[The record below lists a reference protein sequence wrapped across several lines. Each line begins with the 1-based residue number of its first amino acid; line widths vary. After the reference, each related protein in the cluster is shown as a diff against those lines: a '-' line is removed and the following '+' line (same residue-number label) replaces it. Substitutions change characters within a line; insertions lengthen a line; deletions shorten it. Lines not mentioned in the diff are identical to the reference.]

1 MLKKIN
7 IFLIIIVLLFSM
19 TLPAFAETSSQL
31 QEQQSSIQSQINEKK
46 EELQS
51 VKTEISSTMQEVQK
65 LDEQIMQSEA
75 QIAEL
80 ETTLNS
86 LEQEIEENKAALEEA
101 EQKYKEQEELLQA
114 RVVAQYKTGKTTYW
128 DVLLKSKGLSDF
140 ISNYYLVSKITEM
153 DTELLNQMQAE
164 KEKIA
169 AAKEELEKKESD
181 YKIAKASKEKAAVV
195 LKNNKASKDSYVAQ
209 LSESEKDIQAQID
222 AKNAELSRVSQEIK
236 KIEQSSVVANAD
248 YNKYT
253 GGTMTWPTRITMRV
267 NSIYAPGGRSDSSWA
282 GTAHKGV
289 DIYAP
294 AGTPIYAAADGVVVY
309 VNSSGY
315 GGGWGL
321 YVVISHGNGIYTRYA
336 HASSIASGISVG
348 STVDTDTVI
357 MYSGATGMAN
367 GAHLHF
373 EVCSGSIYNQINPC
387 PYLGISNQT
396 GIVN

>member
-1 MLKKIN
+1 MIKKIY
-7 IFLIIIVLLFSM
+7 ISIIAIILIISM
-19 TLPAFAETSSQL
+19 TMPSFAVTSSEL
-31 QEQQSSIQSQINEKK
+31 EQQQSEIQSEINDKK

-51 VKTEISSTMQEVQK
+51 VKSEISSTMQEVEK
-65 LDEQIMQSEA
+65 LNQEILQSEVE
-75 QIAEL
+75 IAEL
-80 ETTLNS
+80 ENTLDS
-86 LEQEIEENKAALEEA
+86 LEKEIEQNKADLEEA
-101 EQKYKEQEELLQA
+101 EEKYNEQEELLKA
-114 RVVAQYKTGKTTYW
+114 RVVAQYKTGKTTYL

-140 ISNYYLVSKITEM
+140 ISNYYLVSKITQM
-153 DTELLNQMQAE
+153 DTDLLNQMQAE
-164 KEKIA
+164 KEKIE
-169 AAKEELEKKESD
+169 AAKEELEEKESE
-181 YKIAKASKEKAAVV
+181 YKIAKANKEKAAVV
-195 LKNNKASKDSYVAQ
+195 LKNNKASKDSYVSQ
-209 LSESEKDIQAQID
+209 LSEDEKSIQAQIE
-222 AKNAELSRVSQEIK
+222 AKNAELSRVSQEIR
-236 KIEQSSVVANAD
+236 KIEQSSVVTNAS

-267 NSIYAPGGRSDSSWA
+267 NSVYAPGGRSDSSWA

-294 AGTPIYAAADGVVVY
+294 QGTPIYAAADGVVVY

-336 HASSIASGISVG
+336 HGSSIASGISVG
-348 STVDTDTVI
+348 STVTTDTVI
-357 MYSGATGMAN
+357 MYAGATGMAN

-387 PYLGISNQT
+387 PYLGIENTT